1 VFFLSGI
8 AAQLSALIA
17 VSLSILA
24 ISAIAHSAQV
34 RRRLRPPAPNAAPA
48 SAVPSVSGPA
58 RDLAP

>member
-1 VFFLSGI
+1 MFFLSGI

-34 RRRLRPPAPNAAPA
+34 RRRLRPPAPTRAQR
-48 SAVPSVSGPA
+48 GA
-58 RDLAP
+58 RLCRTVGLGTGA